1 MLSTIARPS
10 MTARSAAVISPS
22 LGLIVPAPAPCAC
35 GTASLSIHSQ
45 APTTPAAP
53 TCCERHTI
61 TPLADVTSTTKNS
74 SVHAPTFTCNVRPAD
89 PAVVTVD
96 RHSTV
101 ENSVATLPSW
111 QQPQPNFAGFNL
123 AAVAPTAEL

>member
-10 MTARSAAVISPS
+10 MTARFAAVIAAA
-22 LGLIVPAPAPCAC
+22 LGPIVPAPAHCAC
-35 GTASLSIHSQ
+35 GTAGLSIHSQ

-61 TPLADVTSTTKNS
+61 TPLADVTSAAKCS
-74 SVHAPTFTCNVRPAD
+74 SVHAPTCTCNVRPAD

-101 ENSVATLPSW
+101 ENSL
-111 QQPQPNFAGFNL
+111 
-123 AAVAPTAEL
+123 